1 MKEDVKVSGEYCL
14 TFKNEQGEVT
24 KQITKKNLVVNTGL
38 SLVAQLLMDSGE
50 FTSPKINYCAVGT
63 GSTVPASGD
72 TQLETEIGRKLFTA
86 QSVQGN
92 SILLSVYFTKLEAV
106 GTLAEIGLFF
116 NGEGTAD
123 SGILFSRIAG
133 GTELPITKN
142 DTETLTI
149 DYKLTIN

>member
-1 MKEDVKVSGEYCL
+1 MQENLKISGEYCL
-14 TFKNEQGEVT
+14 TCKNEQGNIT
-24 KQITKKNLVVNTGL
+24 KKVIKKNLVVNAGL
-38 SLVAQLLMDSGE
+38 VLVAQLLMNSGE

-63 GSTVPASGD
+63 GSTVPTSGD
-72 TQLETEIGRKLFTA
+72 TQLETEIDRKLFTY
-86 QSVQGN
+86 QLIQGN

-123 SGILFSRIAG
+123 SGILFSRISG

-149 DYKLTIN
+149 DYKLTVN